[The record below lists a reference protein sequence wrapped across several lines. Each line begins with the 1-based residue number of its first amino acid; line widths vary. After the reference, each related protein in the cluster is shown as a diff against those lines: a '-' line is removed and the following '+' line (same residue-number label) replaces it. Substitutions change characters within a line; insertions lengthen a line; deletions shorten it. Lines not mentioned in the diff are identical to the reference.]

1 MKPTLIVIGTIA
13 LSLLAACASKD
24 ETTTTQSAT
33 PAPESPNAAQGSAK
47 ASAVAQIGGQVV
59 LVGEHQVELK
69 LFRDGYAEALIFDA
83 QGKAIAKPE
92 AAKLTAHAVA
102 KGDAKK
108 DIALAWQPPMA
119 RFAADGRAGA
129 ELEAK
134 PVDIEL
140 AFDGAKAA
148 HGTLDAAV
156 LLVGPEL
163 GGTLVVAGEHG
174 IEIVANADGRVDA
187 LVNDRFGVRVSGD
200 ANAKLEVE
208 LTGVDGKLH
217 AMALAWDEARAC
229 FSGKAD
235 AGLKLAAGP
244 AKLGLAGKAK
254 VSLPNL
260 ALSAKAEHK
269 GRVLVA
275 GDYSVELV
283 ADGNTLIAYA
293 FDASAKAYAKGDLD
307 LSVRLGSNAF
317 VKLTWDAPSLSYRA
331 KIEGDF
337 DLDVQPIVLSLKA
350 EGKAH
355 VGASFRASAKLDAN
369 ANAKAKAD
377 VNAKAGGDA
386 KLEAK
391 APEVKAKA
399 GLTSNAKAGA
409 KTSAKAN
416 VQPPKVNV
424 QAPKVNVQKSAS
436 SSSGGGKAK
445 ASAGFSIGV
454 K

>member
-1 MKPTLIVIGTIA
+1 MKPTLTVIGVA
-13 LSLLAACASKD
+13 LLSTLVACASKD

-33 PAPESPNAAQGSAK
+33 PAPESPNAAQGAPK
-47 ASAVAQIGGQVV
+47 VNGVEAQIGGQVV
-59 LVGEHQVELK
+59 AVGEHQVELK

-92 AAKLTAHAVA
+92 TAKLTAHAIA

-134 PVDIEL
+134 PVDVEL
-140 AFDGAKAA
+140 AFEGGKSAR
-148 HGTLDAAV
+148 GNLEGAV

-174 IEIVANADGRVDA
+174 IEIVANADGNVDA
-187 LVNDRFGVRVSGD
+187 LVHDRAGARIAGD
-200 ANAKLEVE
+200 ANAKLDVE
-208 LTGVDGKLH
+208 LTGADGKLH
-217 AMALAWDEARAC
+217 AIALAWNEARAC
-229 FSGKAD
+229 FTGKAD

-244 AKLGLAGKAK
+244 AKIGLAGKASVK
-254 VSLPNL
+254 LPNL
-260 ALSAKAEHK
+260 ALRAKAEHK
-269 GRVLVA
+269 GRVVVA

-293 FDASAKAYAKGDLD
+293 FDASAKAHAKGDLD
-307 LSVRLGSNAF
+307 LAARLGSGAF
-317 VKLTWDAPSLSYRA
+317 VKLAWDAPTLSYRA
-331 KIEGDF
+331 KIDGDF
-337 DLDVQPIVLSLKA
+337 DLNVQPIVVSLKA
-350 EGKAH
+350 EGKAF
-355 VGASFRASAKLDAN
+355 VGAVFKADAKANAKLDAN
-369 ANAKAKAD
+369 AKAD
-377 VNAKAGGDA
+377 VKA
-386 KLEAK
+386 EAK

-399 GLTSNAKAGA
+399 GLASNAKADTKA
-409 KTSAKAN
+409 SAKA
-416 VQPPKVNV
+416 NV
-424 QAPKVNVQKSAS
+424 QAPKVNVSAPKVNVTKSAS

>member
-1 MKPTLIVIGTIA
+1 MKPTLTVIGVA
-13 LSLLAACASKD
+13 FLSTLVACASKD

-33 PAPESPNAAQGSAK
+33 PAAESPSAAQGAPK
-47 ASAVAQIGGQVV
+47 VNAVEAQIGGQVV
-59 LVGEHQVELK
+59 AVGEHQVELK
-69 LFRDGYAEALIFDA
+69 LFRDAYAEALIFDA

-92 AAKLTAHAVA
+92 TAKLTAHAIA

-134 PVDIEL
+134 PVDVEL
-140 AFDGAKAA
+140 AFEGGKSARGNLE
-148 HGTLDAAV
+148 GTV

-174 IEIVANADGRVDA
+174 IEIVANADGNVDA
-187 LVNDRFGVRVSGD
+187 VVHDRAGARVTGD

-208 LTGVDGKLH
+208 LSGADGKLH
-217 AMALAWDEARAC
+217 AIALAWNEARAC
-229 FSGKAD
+229 FTGKAD

-244 AKLGLAGKAK
+244 AKIGLAGKASVK
-254 VSLPNL
+254 LPKL
-260 ALSAKAEHK
+260 ALRARAEHK

-283 ADGNTLIAYA
+283 GDGNTLIAYA
-293 FDASAKAYAKGDLD
+293 FDASAKAHAKGDLD
-307 LSVRLGSNAF
+307 LAARLGSGAF
-317 VKLTWDAPSLSYRA
+317 VKLAWDAPTLSYRA
-331 KIEGDF
+331 KIEGNF
-337 DLDVQPIVLSLKA
+337 DLDVQPIVVSLKA
-350 EGKAH
+350 EGKAF
-355 VGASFRASAKLDAN
+355 VGAVFKADAKLDAKANAKLDAN
-369 ANAKAKAD
+369 AKTNANVKA
-377 VNAKAGGDA
+377 
-386 KLEAK
+386 EAK

-399 GLTSNAKAGA
+399 GLASNAKADTKA
-409 KTSAKAN
+409 SAKA
-416 VQPPKVNV
+416 NV
-424 QAPKVNVQKSAS
+424 QAPKVNVSAPKVNVTKSAS

>member
-47 ASAVAQIGGQVV
+47 ASAVDAQIGGQVV

-92 AAKLTAHAVA
+92 AAKLTAHAIA

-129 ELEAK
+129 ELDAK

-148 HGTLDAAV
+148 HGKLDAAV

-163 GGTLVVAGEHG
+163 GGTLVAAGEHG

-187 LVNDRFGVRVSGD
+187 LVHDRFGVRVSGD

-217 AMALAWDEARAC
+217 AVALAWNEARAC
-229 FSGKAD
+229 FTGKAD

-244 AKLGLAGKAK
+244 AKLGFAGKAK

-269 GRVLVA
+269 GRILVA

-283 ADGNTLIAYA
+283 AEGNTLIAYA

-307 LSVRLGSNAF
+307 LSVRFGSNAF

-350 EGKAH
+350 EGKTF
-355 VGASFRASAKLDAN
+355 VGASFKASAKLD

-377 VNAKAGGDA
+377 VNAKADGDA
-386 KLEAK
+386 KLQAK
-391 APEVKAKA
+391 APDVKAKA
-399 GLTSNAKAGA
+399 GLTSNAKASA
-409 KTSAKAN
+409 KTRASAN
-416 VQPPKVNV
+416 VQPPKVSV

-436 SSSGGGKAK
+436 TSSGGGKAK